1 MKELSICMTHF
12 NRKQQLIN
20 TLRSIQNQD
29 NAKELAE
36 IIIVDDV
43 SVTPLHLDDFKEF
56 DLDIKL
62 VSIQTKSKWWVNP
75 CVGFN
80 TAFNFINGHRTIIQN
95 AECLHGT
102 DIIEYTIN
110 NLKQGE
116 YIAMSA
122 LNITQDATFAIT
134 EHTSPADID
143 ISGANWYCHSE
154 HRNKPFNFCAAIH
167 TEDLIKAGGFDNR
180 FAKGVWFD
188 DDALL
193 EALEKNNIN
202 CRIEDSQLVFHQWH
216 ESIWEA
222 LPEYNELLQV
232 NRNLIDNIKQK

>member
-12 NRKQQLIN
+12 NRKQQLLN
-20 TLRSIQNQD
+20 TLRSIQIQD
-29 NAKELAE
+29 NAKELTE

-43 SVTPLHLDDFKEF
+43 SETSLHLSDFKEF

-110 NLKQGE
+110 TLKQGE

-122 LNITQDATFAIT
+122 LNITEDATFAIT
-134 EHTSPADID
+134 ELTSPTDID
-143 ISGANWYCHSE
+143 TTGANWYCHSE

-167 TEDLIKAGGFDNR
+167 TEDLKRAGGFDSS

-193 EALEKNNIN
+193 ESLEKNNIN

-216 ESIWEA
+216 ESVWEA
-222 LPEYNELLQV
+222 LPQYHELLQV
-232 NRNLIDNIKQK
+232 NRKLIDNIKQN